1 MRVTCS
7 HCGHRFQVRDDAA
20 GKRGKCPNAACRQ
33 MIQVPLVEEVEE
45 IFDVEV
51 IEESEPVARR
61 PQPSQRAP
69 QKRSTAA
76 QQPKAVVR
84 QPQYKAVQPVR
95 APASSAAKKK
105 KKSKNGSGSGPSLTS
120 VVVGSALFFV
130 VVAGI
135 LIARSWNSDSVALA
149 NSSVAEADSKK
160 SVPAANY
167 ANDLG
172 PFIHKY
178 CGECHESGS
187 NAGDFAF
194 DRYRNIDEIKADR
207 VIWGK
212 VLKLMKVGAMPPPDS
227 TQPSEEEMAK
237 AISWL
242 DHQLFYVD
250 CNIEQDFGRVV
261 VRRLNRTEYNNTVND
276 LMAIDFQPAND
287 FPSDDV
293 GHGFDNIGEVLSV
306 PPLLMEKY
314 LAAAEAISLKVV
326 PNGSPVYENRVV
338 NGGSMKSDDKAAYP
352 NGEVMALVSRA
363 TARHEFNVPRAGK
376 YKFTIAARQDRAG
389 DEAAKM
395 VVTFGGKELKTISV
409 ERRNGFERFS
419 FDLDLPAGK
428 QLVTAA
434 FINDFYNEKAEK
446 EKDRNLHIRS
456 VELEGPFGI
465 SPEERE
471 KLLLTKKVPAEG
483 VTVEQAATENLQG
496 FLPRAFR
503 RPVSDVEVSRYVGLV
518 KMTVDRGESFE
529 EGMRTALQ
537 AILISPHFLFRVE
550 GGRRVEGNVEFLD
563 DYALASRLSYFIW
576 ASMPDDELFD
586 LAKQGKL
593 HEPEVL
599 RQQTDR
605 LLKDPRSSALI
616 QNFPGQW
623 LGLRKL
629 TTNEVDPNAQLF
641 PQFTKEI
648 RKDLWKETEL
658 FFDSIVRS
666 NSSIYDLLDGKYTF
680 LNERL
685 AKYYD
690 IPNVTGEEFRRVDL
704 TGQPRAGVLTHGS
717 ILTLTS
723 FPNRTSPVKRGEWV
737 LSNLLGDAPPEAPPS
752 VPAIDETA
760 SANPNLTFRQQLE
773 LHRADPGCAS
783 CHKEMDAIGFG
794 MQNFDAIGRFRAM
807 ENNQPIDASGVLPSG
822 EAFNGTLELLGVL
835 RNQKS
840 KFGRCLTEKMM
851 TFALGRG
858 VDWYDRCAIDSIMSD
873 LERDDRMSTLI
884 LGIVNSG
891 PFQARKLV
899 TPATAADLNGTA
911 VK

>member
-33 MIQVPLVEEVEE
+33 VILVPLIQDVEE
-45 IFDVEV
+45 ILDVEV
-51 IEESEPVARR
+51 IEEAEPVERR
-61 PQPSQRAP
+61 PQPSPRMP
-69 QKRSTAA
+69 QKRTSAT
-76 QQPKAVVR
+76 QRPSKSVMR
-84 QPQYKAVQPVR
+84 EPQYKAVQPVR
-95 APASSAAKKK
+95 AAAPSVAKKK
-105 KKSKNGSGSGPSLTS
+105 KKSKKRSEGPSLTS
-120 VVVGSALFFV
+120 MIVGSALFFV
-130 VVAGI
+130 VIAGV
-135 LIARSWNSDSVALA
+135 LIARSWNSGS
-149 NSSVAEADSKK
+149 EAQASAAIADADAKNA
-160 SVPAANY
+160 VPAANY
-167 ANDLG
+167 ASDLG

-194 DRYRNIDEIKADR
+194 DRYRNLDEIKADR

-227 TQPSEEEMAK
+227 AQPTAEEMAK
-237 AISWL
+237 AIGWL

-250 CNIEQDFGRVV
+250 CNVEQNFGRVV
-261 VRRLNRTEYNNTVND
+261 IRRLNRTEYNNTVND

-314 LAAAEAISLKVV
+314 LAAAEAISVKVV
-326 PNGSPVYENRVV
+326 PAGSPVYENRIV
-338 NGGSMKSDDKAAYP
+338 NGGSMKSEDKAAHS
-352 NGEVMALVSRA
+352 NGEVMGLVSRA
-363 TARHEFNVPRAGK
+363 TAKHEFNVPRAGK

-389 DEAAKM
+389 DEDAKM

-409 ERRNGFERFS
+409 ARRNGFDRFS

-428 QLVTAA
+428 QVVTAA

-471 KLLLTKKVPAEG
+471 KLLLSKIVPKEG
-483 VTVEQAATENLQG
+483 VSVEQAARENIQG

-503 RPVSDVEVSRYVGLV
+503 RPVSDVEITRYVGLV
-518 KMTVDRGESFE
+518 KMTVDRGETFE

-576 ASMPDDELFD
+576 SSMPDDELME

-593 HEPEVL
+593 HEPDVL
-599 RQQTDR
+599 RQQTER
-605 LLKDPRSSALI
+605 LLQDPRSRELI

-629 TTNEVDPNAQLF
+629 TTSEVDPNAQLF
-641 PQFTKEI
+641 PQFTQEI

-658 FFDSIVRS
+658 FFDSVVRS

-685 AKYYD
+685 AKYYE
-690 IPNVTGEEFRRVDL
+690 IPNVSGQEFRRVDL
-704 TGQPRAGVLTHGS
+704 SGQPRAGVLTHGS

-723 FPNRTSPVKRGEWV
+723 FPDRTSPVKRGEWV
-737 LSNLLGDAPPEAPPS
+737 MSNLLGDAPPEAPPS
-752 VPAIDETA
+752 VPALEET
-760 SANPNLTFRQQLE
+760 STKNPNLTFRQKLE

-794 MQNFDAIGRFRAM
+794 MQNFDAIGRFREL
-807 ENNQPIDASGVLPSG
+807 ENKQPIDASGVLPSG
-822 EAFNGTLELLGVL
+822 ESFNGSLELLGVL
-835 RNQKS
+835 RKHKA

-858 VDWYDRCAIDSIMSD
+858 VEWFDRCAIDSIMSD

-884 LGIVNSG
+884 FGIVTSG

-899 TPATAADLNGTA
+899 SPAAESTESLMTS
-911 VK
+911 K